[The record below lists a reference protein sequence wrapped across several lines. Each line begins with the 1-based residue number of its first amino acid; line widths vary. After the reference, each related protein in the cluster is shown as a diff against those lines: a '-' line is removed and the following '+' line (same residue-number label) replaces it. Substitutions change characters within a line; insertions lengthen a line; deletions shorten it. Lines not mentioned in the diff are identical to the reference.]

1 MEENM
6 RKNLISTLICALL
19 LCGTMALSVFA
30 ATTPI
35 SVPKATPTID
45 GEIDALEWNRDNYI
59 EMDSSNCQAWAGEI
73 IDKVTFYYYWDDSGL
88 YCAAKV
94 IDEDVNLCYDG
105 DSPYTLDCFQIALN
119 PGNLID
125 GVDQGILFSIG
136 VTDNGN
142 VEEQRHNYEDGL
154 ITENCVGKGK
164 TNDDG
169 WQLELLIPWDQIN
182 VLDTKFTPE
191 VGYKLDAIIC
201 LLDRDDGGGTTNAFK
216 TVLPDGDVNDF
227 TVASYALTLTL
238 EEEKAAEEVLAIEE
252 EAAPAEAAPAEAPAE
267 TPAPVAEA
275 AAPAPAPAP
284 QTSDVSGIL
293 ILTVTAALSCA
304 VIVKKRLS

>member
-1 MEENM
+1 MK
-6 RKNLISTLICALL
+6 RTLVSTLICSLL
-19 LCGTMALSVFA
+19 LCAAMALSVFA

-59 EMDSSNCQAWAGEI
+59 ELDSSNCQAWAGEI
-73 IDKVTFYYYWDDSGL
+73 IDKVTFYYYWDDNAL

-119 PGNLID
+119 PGNLIPE
-125 GVDQGILFSIG
+125 GDQGIFFSMG
-136 VTDNGN
+136 VTDTGN
-142 VEEQRHNYEDGL
+142 VEVQRHNYEDGL
-154 ITENCVGKGK
+154 ITENCTGKGK
-164 TNDDG
+164 TNADS
-169 WQLELLIPWDQIN
+169 WQLELMIPWDQIN
-182 VLDTKFTPE
+182 VLDTKFTPS

-238 EEEKAAEEVLAIEE
+238 EEEKAAEEVISIEE
-252 EAAPAEAAPAEAPAE
+252 EAAPAEAAPAEAAAE

-284 QTSDVSGIL
+284 QTSDVSGIV
-293 ILTVTAALSCA
+293 ILAAAAALSCA
-304 VIVKKRLS
+304 VVIRKRG

>member
-1 MEENM
+1 M
-6 RKNLISTLICALL
+6 KKSLALTVLCSVL
-19 LCGTMALSVFA
+19 LAGALALSVFA

-45 GEIDALEWNRDNYI
+45 GEIDELEWNRDNYI
-59 EMDSSNCQAWAGEI
+59 IMDSSNCQAWVGEI
-73 IDKVTFYYYWDDSGL
+73 IDHVTFYYYWDDQGL

-125 GVDQGILFSIG
+125 GGEQGIFFSMG
-136 VTDNGN
+136 VTDTGN
-142 VEEQRHNYEDGL
+142 VEVQRHNYEDGL

-164 TNDDG
+164 TNADG

-201 LLDRDDGGGTTNAFK
+201 LLDRDDGGATTNAFK
-216 TVLPDGDVNDF
+216 TVLPDGDVGDF

-252 EAAPAEAAPAEAPAE
+252 EAAAVEAAIEE
-267 TPAPVAEA
+267 VAEA
-275 AAPAPAPAP
+275 AAPVAETAAPAAAPAAAP
-284 QTSDVSGIL
+284 QTSDMSALIIL
-293 ILTVTAALSCA
+293 AASAALSCA
-304 VIVKKRLS
+304 VIVKKRG